1 MKLWKAKK
9 PISCVP
15 GKSAALKNEDKL
27 DGGNNSGGIPLTP
40 IVSGE
45 FQIILNE
52 NSDYMFPLEN

>member
-27 DGGNNSGGIPLTP
+27 DGGSNSGGIPLTP
-40 IVSGE
+40 LVSGE
-45 FQIILNE
+45 LRNILIK
-52 NSDYMFPLEN
+52 SDT